1 MNNNNFMCSG
11 NPMCAAN
18 DGMCNCHLM
27 KSFNMVTRPF
37 SSGFFLQNDVALM
50 NGMWRMMMQQTE
62 LIKNTFEV
70 TKKVLDKLGG
80 SSHEPNIPEIVTGL
94 SDQET
99 ISTGALIT
107 HLCGGSIDQPYSL
120 LMSEDLPYPI
130 YKERCFSVS
139 LKIVDSSNNPVTL
152 DKPMVFKILLYATEN
167 PPKLLTANTFGD
179 RIMRGT
185 LEIESSSEM
194 VFKKLVIKEVT
205 SRFRNGVIYFVVMPQ
220 DTQFIKPLIIE
231 DVLVKA
237 RKNAPEMPKK
247 KVKRNI
253 DDEDFEDD
261 SGAKELDG
269 TDDNTR

>member
-1 MNNNNFMCSG
+1 MCSG

-18 DGMCNCHLM
+18 DGACNCHLI
-27 KSFNMVTRPF
+27 KSFSMAPRAF

-50 NGMWRMMMQQTE
+50 NGMLRMMMQQTE

-80 SSHEPNIPEIVTGL
+80 SSQEPSIPENITGP
-94 SDQET
+94 SDQEI
-99 ISTGALIT
+99 ISAGVLTS
-107 HLCGGSIDQPYSL
+107 HLCGGRTDQPYSL
-120 LMSEDLPYPI
+120 LMSEDFPYPI

-167 PPKLLTANTFGD
+167 PPKLLTTNTFGD

-185 LEIESSSEM
+185 LEIESSSEII
-194 VFKKLVIKEVT
+194 FKKLVIKEVT
-205 SRFRNGVIYFVVMPQ
+205 SRFRNGVVYFVVMPQ
-220 DTQFIKPLIIE
+220 DTQLVKPMIIE

-237 RKNAPEMPKK
+237 RKNAPEMPMK

-253 DDEDFEDD
+253 GDEYFEDD
-261 SGAKELDG
+261 SGDKGLDG
-269 TDDNTR
+269 ADDNTR